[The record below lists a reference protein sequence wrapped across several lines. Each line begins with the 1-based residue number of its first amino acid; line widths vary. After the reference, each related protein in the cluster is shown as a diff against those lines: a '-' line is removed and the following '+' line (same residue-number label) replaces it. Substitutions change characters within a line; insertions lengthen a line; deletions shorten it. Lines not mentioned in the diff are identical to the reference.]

1 MGTYRTLCDGGLEM
15 QAWIGMTYAIGLV
28 ITALCVQSFNKS
40 EGFEPALSD
49 LLPCVIW
56 PVFWV
61 GVVGNLIFIKD
72 IEE

>member
-1 MGTYRTLCDGGLEM
+1 M
-15 QAWIGMTYAIGLV
+15 QSWIGMTYAIGLV

-40 EGFEPALSD
+40 EGFDPDWTD

-56 PVFWV
+56 PFFWI
-61 GVVGNLIFIKD
+61 GVVGNLIFIKN